1 MALSK
6 QVCAKPAATDAWLYA
21 DVADHIDA
29 LVLRS
34 WIVEDGE
41 RKPYQD
47 GSMATLRTPE
57 DLIQGYLGATGATAF
72 AEGHVMTCGTV
83 PAIGGIRPSQNF
95 EMELHDPVLQRSLRH
110 RYEVQVLPEV
120 A

>member
-1 MALSK
+1 
-6 QVCAKPAATDAWLYA
+6 
-21 DVADHIDA
+21 
-29 LVLRS
+29 
-34 WIVEDGE
+34 
-41 RKPYQD
+41 
-47 GSMATLRTPE
+47 
-57 DLIQGYLGATGATAF
+57 
-72 AEGHVMTCGTV
+72 MTCGTV